1 MVDRLRY
8 ERLANTRPYEHI
20 SITIEAEIPKFSD
33 GKAVKEIVERVD
45 KYVAAISR
53 RIKLE
58 ESLENA
64 KREEAYA
71 KERLEK
77 PESYPYTNKEEIEKE
92 LAQVR
97 SKIEVIQHQHDDWW
111 DDSDS
116 EEE

>member
-1 MVDRLRY
+1 MADRLKY

-20 SITIEAEIPKFSD
+20 SVTIDAEIPKFSD
-33 GKAVKEIVERVD
+33 GKAVKLIVERVD
-45 KYVAAISR
+45 KYVEAIR
-53 RIKLE
+53 QRIQLE
-58 ESLENA
+58 ESLERA

-77 PESYPYTNKEEIEKE
+77 PELYPCSDKEGIEKE
-92 LAQVR
+92 LAQIR
-97 SKIEVIQHQHDDWW
+97 SKIEVIQHQRDEWW